1 MDNPM
6 SGSEYEYA
14 KVCKSKT
21 EITVSDGYS
30 AGTDRLSAWN
40 LHAGD
45 IGCVEGTWDYRG
57 T

>member
-1 MDNPM
+1 MCRSDAKNYAERKAVSAMDNPM

-30 AGTDRLSAWN
+30 AGTDR
-40 LHAGD
+40 
-45 IGCVEGTWDYRG
+45 
-57 T
+57 